1 MTVFEIA
8 HYLLYGALHLLSVI
22 LFKCSQFSIQS
33 VKCMRYIP
41 SARRSEKKNPAVE
54 RSKSMFFY
62 HSQRL
67 IECLPGSAIF

>member
-41 SARRSEKKNPAVE
+41 SARRSEKVE

>member
-41 SARRSEKKNPAVE
+41 SARRSEKKKIPQWNAV
-54 RSKSMFFY
+54 RVCFSTIL
-62 HSQRL
+62 RD
-67 IECLPGSAIF
+67 